1 MVKKSDAEEEL
12 LDRLKAGDCQALAV
26 VFSRYGA
33 RLRKMVELRL
43 DSRLKGRVSPSD
55 VLQEAYIDAM
65 KRLPHLRAD
74 PDVPILVW
82 LRTVTVQ
89 RLIEVHR
96 QHLGAKARDADREV
110 PLALAAG
117 FEVSPERMAA
127 VLADLTSPS
136 EEAERA
142 ETIGKVHEALNSLD
156 TIDREVLALRHLE
169 ELNNNEVAAL
179 LGIRPA
185 AASKRHVRALER
197 FRSAVERLKG
207 AEGG

>member
-1 MVKKSDAEEEL
+1 MVKERDAEQEL

-26 VFSRYGA
+26 VFSRYRA

-43 DSRLKGRVSPSD
+43 DRRLKGRVSASD
-55 VLQEAYIDAM
+55 VLQEAYIDAL
-65 KRLPHLRAD
+65 KRLPHLQAD
-74 PDVPILVW
+74 PDVPIFVW
-82 LRTVTVQ
+82 LHTVTMQ
-89 RLIEVHR
+89 RLIELHR

-110 PLALAAG
+110 PLALPAG
-117 FEVSPERMAA
+117 FEAGAERMAA
-127 VLADLTSPS
+127 VLVDLTSPS

-156 TIDREVLALRHLE
+156 TIDREVLALRNLE
-169 ELNNNEVAAL
+169 ELNNNEVAAR
-179 LGIRPA
+179 LGIHPA

-207 AEGG
+207 AEW